1 MFDYILQY
9 NTKKYSNI
17 LQVKMFQCIL
27 YADSMHNYNVLSFH
41 ENNVKKKKRKG
52 WTSSC

>member
-27 YADSMHNYNVLSFH
+27 YAHSMHNYNVLSFH
-41 ENNVKKKKRKG
+41 ENNVKERKD
-52 WTSSC
+52 WTSSY